1 MPEDKDS
8 KTSSRT
14 LESSDSAGI
23 KALVQ
28 SFRVCWDVCPA
39 EILVKN
45 AIPKIGFDLELF
57 GTPECGTE
65 HVDPGCQHCLR
76 VESALREIADSILP
90 RVNPTCKF
98 DVDSEGRPCAVIV
111 RLCDR
116 WTTGPGIRI

>member
-45 AIPKIGFDLELF
+45 AIRKIGFDLELF

-76 VESALREIADSILP
+76 VESALTKRNCGLDPASRESYMQIRCRFGGSP
-90 RVNPTCKF
+90 MWCH
-98 DVDSEGRPCAVIV
+98 RPAL
-111 RLCDR
+111 RSLDHR
-116 WTTGPGIRI
+116 PWN